1 MLHATPILQ
10 HTLHIQEKHEIT
22 IAKAALLLPQRL
34 AQQGA
39 ELTASEQTLAQTL
52 GSDYPHALLESATAL
67 AARTGTSAS
76 TVVRLFAKLG
86 YASYA
91 EAQREARGEV
101 TALLQT
107 AAQRAPV
114 LLGAQRSL
122 SECVDDA
129 LLHDQHNI
137 QSTREGL
144 DMAAFEAMARQ
155 LAQDEGRVFVLAQLN
170 SSPVSAWLAL
180 HLNMCRPGVQ
190 QLDAGAIAPA
200 DQLLWVGPTDTLLAF
215 SVSQYSRGTYE
226 VAQRFSEAGARVLAI
241 TDSPTAPGHRGPP
254 LAAGAHG
261 QCLALSLLH
270 GRLLPVQCPGLGRGP
285 VAPCRC
291 VRALARR
298 DALWREFNH
307 QLIRTPEPRG
317 PARAARKPPARRSS
331 T

>member
-1 MLHATPILQ
+1 MKSPLQ
-10 HTLHIQEKHEIT
+10 
-22 IAKAALLLPQRL
+22 KAALLLPQRL

-200 DQLLWVGPTDTLLAF
+200 DQLLWVGPSDTLLAF

-241 TDSPTAPGHRGPP
+241 TDSPTAP
-254 LAAGAHG
+254 LATVAHHWL
-261 QCLALSLLH
+261 QVRTANASPFHSYTAAFYLCNALVSA
-270 GRLLPVQCPGLGRGP
+270 
-285 VAPCRC
+285 VAQLRHAD
-291 VRALARR
+291 VSEALARR

>member
-1 MLHATPILQ
+1 MKSPLQ
-10 HTLHIQEKHEIT
+10 
-22 IAKAALLLPQRL
+22 KAALLLPQRL

-155 LAQDEGRVFVLAQLN
+155 LAQDEGRVFLLAQFN

-241 TDSPTAPGHRGPP
+241 TDSPTAP
-254 LAAGAHG
+254 LATVAHHWL
-261 QCLALSLLH
+261 QVRTANASPFHSYTAAFYLCNALVSA
-270 GRLLPVQCPGLGRGP
+270 
-285 VAPCRC
+285 VAQLRHAD
-291 VRALARR
+291 VSEALARR

-317 PARAARKPPARRSS
+317 PARAARKPTARRSS

>member
-1 MLHATPILQ
+1 MKSPLQ
-10 HTLHIQEKHEIT
+10 
-22 IAKAALLLPQRL
+22 KAALLLPQRL

-144 DMAAFEAMARQ
+144 DMAAFESMARQ

-170 SSPVSAWLAL
+170 SSPVSAWVAL

-241 TDSPTAPGHRGPP
+241 TDSPTAP
-254 LAAGAHG
+254 LATVAHHWL
-261 QCLALSLLH
+261 QVRTANASPFHSYTAAFYLCNALVSA
-270 GRLLPVQCPGLGRGP
+270 
-285 VAPCRC
+285 VAQLRHAD
-291 VRALARR
+291 VSEALARR

-317 PARAARKPPARRSS
+317 PARAARKPTARRSS

>member
-1 MLHATPILQ
+1 MKSPLQ
-10 HTLHIQEKHEIT
+10 
-22 IAKAALLLPQRL
+22 KAALLLPQRL

-241 TDSPTAPGHRGPP
+241 TDSPTAP
-254 LAAGAHG
+254 LATVAHHWL
-261 QCLALSLLH
+261 QVRTANASAFYLCNALVSA
-270 GRLLPVQCPGLGRGP
+270 
-285 VAPCRC
+285 VAQLRHAD
-291 VRALARR
+291 VSEALARR

>member
-1 MLHATPILQ
+1 MKSPLQ
-10 HTLHIQEKHEIT
+10 
-22 IAKAALLLPQRL
+22 KAALLLPQRL

-137 QSTREGL
+137 QATREGL
-144 DMAAFEAMARQ
+144 DMAAFEAMARK

-241 TDSPTAPGHRGPP
+241 TDSPTAP
-254 LAAGAHG
+254 LATVAHHWL
-261 QCLALSLLH
+261 QVRTANASPFHSYTAAFYLCNALVSA
-270 GRLLPVQCPGLGRGP
+270 
-285 VAPCRC
+285 VAQLRHKD
-291 VRALARR
+291 VSEALARR
-298 DALWREFNH
+298 DALWKEFNH

>member
-1 MLHATPILQ
+1 MKSPLQ
-10 HTLHIQEKHEIT
+10 
-22 IAKAALLLPQRL
+22 KAALLLPQRL

-241 TDSPTAPGHRGPP
+241 TDSPTAP
-254 LAAGAHG
+254 LATVAHHWL
-261 QCLALSLLH
+261 QVRTANASPFHSYTAAFYLCNVLVSA
-270 GRLLPVQCPGLGRGP
+270 
-285 VAPCRC
+285 VAQLRHAD
-291 VRALARR
+291 VSEALARR

>member
-1 MLHATPILQ
+1 MKSPLQ
-10 HTLHIQEKHEIT
+10 
-22 IAKAALLLPQRL
+22 KAALLLPQRL

-144 DMAAFEAMARQ
+144 DMAAFEVMARQ
-155 LAQDEGRVFVLAQLN
+155 LAQEEGRVFVLAQLN

-200 DQLLWVGPTDTLLAF
+200 DQLLWVGPSDTLLAF

-226 VAQRFSEAGARVLAI
+226 VAQRFSDAGARVLAI
-241 TDSPTAPGHRGPP
+241 TDSPTAP
-254 LAAGAHG
+254 LATVAHHWL
-261 QCLALSLLH
+261 QVRTANASPFHSYTAAFYLCNALVSA
-270 GRLLPVQCPGLGRGP
+270 
-285 VAPCRC
+285 VAQLRHAD
-291 VRALARR
+291 VSEALARR